1 MQPRKILCLVNS
13 AAYSRSYFE
22 QLQPHLQQRAYEV
35 VFALDSHLSDVM
47 YGDGKVL
54 AGAWYF
60 TDFIKEQQRAGTPV
74 PPVPGLSWSSL
85 LSDFDR
91 FLTMEIPLPLR
102 ADAGVT
108 YQQIPGLLAAF
119 FARVFAAECPCAVLY
134 EQVSN
139 SFAIAAYR
147 ESLAAGIPFCSLYP
161 SRLAGRI
168 EVSMTGAFDDHLAV
182 GAIRDGAARGSISPQ
197 SYEIAANYIRT
208 IDQQVPDY
216 MKPRGA
222 GQALA
227 QLSLRK
233 KYLRMD
239 KLKGLLRS
247 WRYRARYAEDRRL
260 SYQYGDP
267 LAVSYALVKRA
278 FWRRLRSRAVS
289 RLYQAEA
296 LDEPFLLYPLHSHP
310 EASTSVLAPDFIDE
324 LSVIRSIA
332 FRLPVNVRLYVKE
345 HPSAV
350 ASQPLSFYRQVAA
363 LPNVRLLAAHL
374 PAKELIRKSRGVVCI
389 TSTLG
394 FEAAVLN
401 KPVIALGDVLYGY
414 FPNVRMV
421 RDYGA
426 FDGALDW
433 ALNHQP
439 VPAQDLLVATA
450 AYVEFGT
457 PGSFDFYGS
466 LGDSAALRSV
476 ADAVATR
483 LDNWIQERLGR

>member
-1 MQPRKILCLVNS
+1 VSAKKILCLVNS
-13 AAYSRSYFE
+13 AAYSRTYFE
-22 QLQPHLQQRAYEV
+22 QLRPFLQRHGYEV

-47 YGDGKVL
+47 YGDGKAI

-60 TDFIKEQQRAGTPV
+60 TDFVNQLRREGKSAAPAAS
-74 PPVPGLSWSSL
+74 LSWSSL

-91 FLTMEIPLPLR
+91 FVTMEIPLPLR
-102 ADAGVT
+102 ADSGVD
-108 YQQIPGLLAAF
+108 YQQIPGLLADF
-119 FARVFAAECPCAVLY
+119 FQRVFAAERPCAVLY

-147 ESLAAGIPFCSLYP
+147 ESLQAGIPFCSLCP

-168 EVSMTGAFDDHLAV
+168 EVSMTGAFEDHVAV
-182 GAIRDGAARGSISPQ
+182 GAIRDRAEQGSISKE
-197 SYEIAANYIRT
+197 SYDIARDYIRT
-208 IDQQVPDY
+208 IDQQTPDY
-216 MKPRGA
+216 MKARGA

-239 KLKGLLRS
+239 KLRGLVRSLRYN
-247 WRYRARYAEDRRL
+247 RNYPDDRRV

-267 LAVSYALVKRA
+267 VSVSYALVKRA
-278 FWRRLRSRAVS
+278 FWRRMRSRAVS
-289 RLYQAEA
+289 RLYQNQA

-350 ASQPLSFYRQVAA
+350 ASQPLSFYRQLAA

-401 KPVIALGDVLYGY
+401 KPVIALGDILYGY

-421 RDYGA
+421 RDYSA
-426 FDGALDW
+426 FDSALDW
-433 ALNHQP
+433 VLNYQP
-439 VPAQDLLVATA
+439 VPAHDLLVATA
-450 AYVEFGT
+450 AYVEFGA
-457 PGSFDFYGS
+457 PGSFDFYAS
-466 LGDSAALRSV
+466 LGDAAALQSV
-476 ADAVATR
+476 ADAVAVR
-483 LDNWIQERLGR
+483 LDAWHKQRT